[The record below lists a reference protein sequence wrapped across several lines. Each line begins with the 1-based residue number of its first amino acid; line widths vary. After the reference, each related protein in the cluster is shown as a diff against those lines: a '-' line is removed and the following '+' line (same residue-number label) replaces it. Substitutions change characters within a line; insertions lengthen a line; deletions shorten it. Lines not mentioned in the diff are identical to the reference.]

1 MVIKLNGKDITN
13 YTGNISWQDSV
24 DTLGIMTSVDIAK
37 NPNDRYMP
45 KLGEVG
51 DIISIIDGQNVITD
65 SITTEVSLNENSRG
79 IKGYD
84 FAFYLNQSMVIKQLY
99 KARADEAIKS
109 LCNEFGVMIGFI
121 PTIRVFISKI
131 YKDKT
136 IAAIIADIIKTA
148 REQTGIAYRLEMRQ
162 NKLYIEPYTNLIVK
176 AVYKPASNLAP
187 FDATKELEG
196 VTKKQTIEN
205 MKNVVTVTD
214 ENGKILAETSDQ
226 ASISKYGRLQTVIST
241 DGDAKTVLKNTLAE
255 LNIIE
260 EDISITMLGDSS
272 IRSGRILEIY
282 NQDYEFNGYYFI
294 KQCTHTVESGTHKM
308 SLNLDKVVV

>member
-1 MVIKLNGKDITN
+1 MVIKLNGKDITG
-13 YTGNISWQDSV
+13 YTGRITWQDSV
-24 DTLGIMTSVDIAK
+24 DTLGIMTSVDVAR
-37 NPNDRYMP
+37 NPNDRYIP
-45 KLGEVG
+45 KLGKVG
-51 DIISIIDGQNVITD
+51 DIISIIDGQNLITD
-65 SITTEVSLNENSRG
+65 SMTTEVSLDEETTG

-84 FAFYLNQSMVIKQLY
+84 FAFYLNQSTIVKQLY

-109 LCNEFGVMIGFI
+109 LCNEFGVEIGSI

-136 IAAIIADIIKTA
+136 IAGIIVDILQIA
-148 REQTGIAYRLEMRQ
+148 REQTGVAYRLEMRQ
-162 NKLYIEPYTNLIVK
+162 NKLYIEPYANLIAK

-205 MKNVVTVTD
+205 MKNVVTVID
-214 ENGKILAETSDQ
+214 EDAKVLSELSDQ
-226 ASISKYGRLQTVIST
+226 ESVSKFGRLQTVISA
-241 DGDAKTVLKNTLAE
+241 DGDADTVGKNTLAE

-260 EDISITMLGDSS
+260 EDISATMLGDSS

-282 NQDYEFNGYYFI
+282 NQNYELSGYYFI
-294 KQCTHTVESGTHKM
+294 KQCTHTVEDGTHKM
-308 SLNLDKVVV
+308 SLNLDKVVT